1 MSQIH
6 GKISAESCFGETMT
20 TRRQFFTYSGLGVI
34 STLLASCFGGQKAN
48 SNEIEFWTMQLQP
61 KFTKYFNDAIGQFEQ
76 ANPGLKVKWVDVPW
90 DGMEKKIL
98 AAMQAKT
105 APDVVNL
112 NPDFASQ
119 LAAKN
124 AWLELDEK
132 NTGEAKKEYLPGMW
146 KANSLSDKTFGL
158 PWYITTNITIYNQE
172 LLKKAGIAQPPKTY
186 QELAQAAKQ
195 IKEKTGKYAFFAT
208 LLAEDAND
216 VLESLVQMGVELVN
230 PSGKAAF
237 NSPQGKIA
245 FQYWVDL
252 FKQGLLP
259 KEVMS
264 QGQKQG
270 IQLYEAGETAM
281 LFGGAPLVND
291 IAKNAPLI
299 AKVSAIAPQITGQT
313 KKIGVAVMN
322 LVIPRTTKNAPAA
335 VKFAL
340 FVTNAVNQL
349 AFANSS
355 DTLPS
360 QIKAVADYKKALQAK
375 KEASISLAQGKIISA
390 SQLDRAEVL
399 IPPIKDLGVLK
410 KAVYEALQAAM
421 TGDKSI
427 EQALQGAA
435 DAWDSRST
443 DQPQPEVAEPE
454 KPKEPVKS
462 TDQPQPEVA
471 EPEKP
476 KEPVK

>member
-1 MSQIH
+1 
-6 GKISAESCFGETMT
+6 MT
-20 TRRQFFTYSGLGVI
+20 TRRQFFTYSGLGAI

-61 KFTKYFNDAIGQFEQ
+61 KFTKYFTDAIGQFEQ
-76 ANPGLKVKWVDVPW
+76 ANPGLKIKWVDVPW

-112 NPDFASQ
+112 NPDFAAQ

-132 NTGEAKKEYLPGMW
+132 TVGAASKEYLPGMW
-146 KANSLSDKTFGL
+146 RANSLSDKTFGL
-158 PWYITTNITIYNQE
+158 PWYITTNITIYNQD
-172 LLKKAGIAQPPKTY
+172 LLKKAGIAQAPKTY

-216 VLESLVQMGVELVN
+216 VLESLVQMGVELVH
-230 PSGKAAF
+230 PGGKAAF
-237 NSPQGKIA
+237 NSPTGKIA

-252 FKQGLLP
+252 YKQGLLP
-259 KEVMS
+259 KEVMT

-270 IQLYEAGETAM
+270 ILLYEAGETAM
-281 LFGGAPLVND
+281 LFAGAPTIND
-291 IAKNAPLI
+291 IAKNAPPI
-299 AKVSAIAPQITGQT
+299 AKISAIAPQITGQT
-313 KKIGVAVMN
+313 NKIGVAVMN
-322 LVIPRTTKNAPAA
+322 LVVPRTSKNAPAA

-360 QIKAVADYKKALQAK
+360 HIKAVAEYKTGLQVT
-375 KEASISLAQGKIISA
+375 KETPGSLAKGKIISA

-399 IPPIKDLGVLK
+399 IPPIKDIGILK
-410 KAVYEALQAAM
+410 KAIYEALQAAM
-421 TGDKSI
+421 TGEKSVD
-427 EQALQGAA
+427 QALQAA
-435 DAWDSRST
+435 AAVWDSR
-443 DQPQPEVAEPE
+443 A
-454 KPKEPVKS
+454 
-462 TDQPQPEVA
+462 
-471 EPEKP
+471 
-476 KEPVK
+476 